1 MKEFEV
7 IKSRTKSC
15 IGCYF
20 FNKPGNCL
28 PRLKKYNLPAC
39 IQNEEQ
45 YIFKLK
51 SETLPQEVITITIE

>member
-7 IKSRTKSC
+7 IKSWNKDC

-20 FNKPGNCL
+20 FHKPGSCL
-28 PRLKKYNLPAC
+28 SKLKKYNLPAC
-39 IQNEEQ
+39 IQSGEH

-51 SETLPQEVITITIE
+51 SETSLQEVIIITIE